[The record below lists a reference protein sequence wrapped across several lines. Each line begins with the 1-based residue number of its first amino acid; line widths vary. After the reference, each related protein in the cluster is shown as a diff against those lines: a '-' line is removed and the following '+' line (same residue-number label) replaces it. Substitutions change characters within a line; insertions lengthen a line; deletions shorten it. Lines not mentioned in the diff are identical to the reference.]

1 LSTELAQ
8 FKSSKAKKTIIL
20 QHPSRYQLATMVM
33 WSSAFAACLC
43 LLLTVTEANFL
54 PTPNVRWTYDLSSAS
69 SGTTTSRRL
78 GRGNNV
84 VASQDGSRVFST
96 ASDGSLHIIYTS
108 ALDFSTLFEPEA
120 LPETVT
126 SCQSGVT
133 LLEIESDTSDD
144 AKVEY
149 ALYAVTDETTA
160 QKTTSR
166 LLAVNVD
173 GTLRWSAVLEGTII
187 GKPIVGA
194 DQNTFYVVHNIPG
207 ASAEAADV
215 GRISVVVVDPQDGPL
230 VTATL
235 PETEAN
241 APFGPAT
248 GRTIQQRQGKGA
260 NGSEIDI
267 IVFGE
272 NNDNGLSEEGALYML
287 IPSSENEALDGRG
300 NEAYDLRLIFDYA
313 RSTVARPAVSA
324 DGTAVYMASQEST
337 ITGWNGRR
345 ELSGVIDGSQE
356 GIFPEWLARPG
367 PLLRDDLLR
376 KYKNVCL
383 SYTVLPLIMM
393 LL

>member
-1 LSTELAQ
+1 
-8 FKSSKAKKTIIL
+8 
-20 QHPSRYQLATMVM
+20 MVM

-43 LLLTVTEANFL
+43 LFLPATEANFL
-54 PTPNVRWTYDLSSAS
+54 PTPNVRWTYDLSGAS

-96 ASDGSLHIIYTS
+96 ASDGSLHIVYTS
-108 ALDFSTLFEPEA
+108 ALDFSSVFEPEV
-120 LPETVT
+120 LVDTVT

-133 LLEIESDTSDD
+133 LVEIETDTSDD

-149 ALYAVTDETTA
+149 AVYAVTDESTA
-160 QKTTSR
+160 QETTSR

-173 GTLRWSAVLEGTII
+173 GTLRWSAVLEGSVV

-194 DQNTFYVVHNIPG
+194 AQNTFYVVHNIPG

-215 GRISVVVVDPQDGPL
+215 GRISVIVVDSQGGPL
-230 VTATL
+230 VAATL
-235 PETEAN
+235 PETAAN

-248 GRTIQQRQGKGA
+248 GKTIQEQNGPGQ

-272 NNDNGLSEEGALYML
+272 NIDDGLSQEGALYML
-287 IPSSENEALDGRG
+287 IPSSENEALGGRG
-300 NEAYDLRLIFDYA
+300 NEAYDLRLIFDFA

-324 DGTAVYMASQEST
+324 DGTAVYLASQEST
-337 ITGWNGRR
+337 LTGWNGRR
-345 ELSGVIDGSQE
+345 GVSGVIDGTEE
-356 GIFPEWLARPG
+356 GIFPQFLARPARA
-367 PLLRDDLLR
+367 LRNGLLR
-376 KYKNVCL
+376 KYKNVCVCV
-383 SYTVLPLIMM
+383 YTVLSLISLFGTCMTM
-393 LL
+393 LHMR